1 MEKNNFLKGE
11 YRLIMAKLF
20 GTDGVR
26 GVANTELTAELAY
39 KLGRAGAHVLTRQ
52 GHPRKVIIGRDTR
65 ISGDMLEAALVAG
78 ICSVGVDVYKVG
90 VLPTPAIA
98 ILTRKYAAGAG
109 VVISASHN
117 PVEDNGI
124 KFFGPSGYKLPDELE
139 SQIEKMVLQ
148 ETPDLPKPT
157 GKDLGRTYRLEDAL
171 EKYVEFAKGTIGNDL
186 KGIKVVVD
194 CANGAAY
201 SVAPR
206 IYEELGAEVI
216 PICHRPD
223 GVNINE
229 NCGSTHPEL
238 LMEEV
243 IKQGADL
250 GLAHDGD
257 ADRVLAVDSE
267 GKLVDGDRIMVICA
281 KHLKAKGQLRK
292 NTAVVT
298 VMSNLGLH
306 KALKQADINI
316 VETKVGDRYVLEK
329 LLETGS
335 RFGGEQSGHIIFLEH
350 NSTGD
355 GIITALQLMSVIKE
369 SGRSL
374 KDLAAQMEQFPQIL
388 KNVRVRDKIG
398 VMNSPTLTE
407 AIKRFERDLEGQGR
421 ILVRPSGTEP
431 LVRIMVEGQNMEELE
446 SIVEKMADIVGN
458 I

>member
-1 MEKNNFLKGE
+1 
-11 YRLIMAKLF
+11 MAKLF

-26 GVANTELTAELAY
+26 GVANTELTPELAF

-78 ICSVGVDVYKVG
+78 ICSVGVNVYKVG

-98 ILTRKYAAGAG
+98 YLTRKLGAGAG

-139 SQIEKMVLQ
+139 AQIEKLVQ
-148 ETPDLPKPT
+148 DDHADLPRPT
-157 GKDLGRTYRLEDAL
+157 GGELGREYFVDSAL
-171 EKYVEFAKGTIGNDL
+171 DSYVEYAKSTIDIDL
-186 KGIKVVVD
+186 QGIKVVVD

-201 SVAPR
+201 QVSPR
-206 IYEELGAEVI
+206 VLEELGAEVI
-216 PICHRPD
+216 PIFHMPD
-223 GVNINE
+223 GVNINK
-229 NCGSTHPEL
+229 NCGSTHPDF

-243 IKQGADL
+243 LKQGAHL

-257 ADRVLAVDSE
+257 ADRVLAVDNE
-267 GKLVDGDRIMVICA
+267 GNLVDGDRIMVICS
-281 KHLKAKGQLRK
+281 KHLKAKGKLRK
-292 NTAVVT
+292 NTLVTT

-306 KALKQADINI
+306 KALEQAGIN
-316 VETKVGDRYVLEK
+316 VMETKVGDRYVLEK
-329 LLETGS
+329 LLETGA

-350 NSTGD
+350 NTTGD
-355 GIITALQLMSVIKE
+355 GIITALQLLAVIKE
-369 SGRSL
+369 TGQSL
-374 KDLAAQMEQFPQIL
+374 KKLAGQMEQFPQIL
-388 KNVRVRDKIG
+388 KNVRVENKTE
-398 VMNSPTLTE
+398 VMHSPSLTE
-407 AIKRFERDLEGQGR
+407 AIRRFERELEGQGR

-431 LVRIMVEGQNMEELE
+431 LVRIMVEGKDMEQLE
-446 SIVEKMADIVGN
+446 EIVDKMAQIVGN